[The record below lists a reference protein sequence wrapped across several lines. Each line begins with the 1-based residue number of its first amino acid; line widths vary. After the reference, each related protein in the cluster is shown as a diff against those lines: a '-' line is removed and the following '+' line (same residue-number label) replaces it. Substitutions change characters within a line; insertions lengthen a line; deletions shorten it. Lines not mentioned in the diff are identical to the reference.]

1 MQICPYCN
9 KVKALLDLHRVPYET
24 TEVNPLTKR
33 EIKEWSGGYRKVP
46 IAVLA
51 GEQVNDSAVIATTL
65 MDQME
70 ASGVLSAKELAG
82 FRSPKALE
90 WAEWSDRQLA
100 VLLFPNIT
108 RSFNESY
115 EEWAERNLSTFSIEQ
130 TGRRAPEPKLTLPP
144 LEVGAGPESYS
155 GEFSPTETSMAGT
168 VHLPRLPGA
177 EEHELEQLSPQERAC
192 PFRLLLSR
200 TRLPSVRGWRHQL
213 RASSVL
219 GWHVGSMSSRAYTG
233 SG

>member
-82 FRSPKALE
+82 FRSPKAL
-90 WAEWSDRQLA
+90 DCFIKPKCYHI
-100 VLLFPNIT
+100 LF
-108 RSFNESY
+108 
-115 EEWAERNLSTFSIEQ
+115 
-130 TGRRAPEPKLTLPP
+130 
-144 LEVGAGPESYS
+144 
-155 GEFSPTETSMAGT
+155 
-168 VHLPRLPGA
+168 
-177 EEHELEQLSPQERAC
+177 
-192 PFRLLLSR
+192 
-200 TRLPSVRGWRHQL
+200 
-213 RASSVL
+213 
-219 GWHVGSMSSRAYTG
+219 
-233 SG
+233 